1 MPFWL
6 HFVLGYF
13 LSVAVVSLSVCTF
26 LMIMSGNPFAFA
38 LFVFGFFVTLI
49 CAFPGFSIAVLLFNS
64 TSDKSHF
71 PWIASGVLNSVLATV
86 IASLLFGSFIDEI
99 FLLLMLLAGGLGG
112 FAYSQF
118 REQVPYY

>member
-6 HFVLGYF
+6 HFILGYF
-13 LSVAVVSLSVCTF
+13 LSVAVVSFSVCTI

-49 CAFPGFSIAVLLFNS
+49 CAFPGFCIAVLLFKS
-64 TSDKSHF
+64 TSDKSCF
-71 PWIASGVLNSVLATV
+71 PWIASGVLNSVLATL
-86 IASLLFGSFIDEI
+86 IASSLFGSLMDEL
-99 FLLLMLLAGGLGG
+99 FLLQMLLAGGIGG

-118 REQVPYY
+118 RKQVPYI